1 MIRSLIALLALAWA
15 TATLADEP
23 FVVPEGYTLQILEP
37 TGGKIARPN
46 GWFYDERNM
55 PTGWLWTISRE
66 DPAKG
71 QYLVGEHIQVLAK
84 MEELAN
90 MTAEA
95 FITNFAAQ
103 AKAAAAKVVSE
114 CAPEKQGMF
123 VRRCLETEEVLP
135 FQGGSKRFHIRYS
148 LFWMKDLAIVTTFG
162 APVEEWAGVQQIA
175 EVMAKFEL
183 IDMSRFV
190 KQP

>member
-1 MIRSLIALLALAWA
+1 MIRPLIALLALAWA
-15 TATLADEP
+15 TAALADEP

-37 TGGKIARPN
+37 TGGKIAKPN
-46 GWFYDERNM
+46 GWFYAERNM
-55 PTGWLWTISRE
+55 PTGYLWTISRE

-95 FITNFAAQ
+95 FIEGFAGQ

-114 CAPEKQGMF
+114 CAPAQQGMF
-123 VRRCLETEEVLP
+123 MRRCLETEEVLP
-135 FQGGSKRFHIRYS
+135 FESGTKRFHIQYS
-148 LFWMKDLAIVTTFG
+148 LFWMKDLAVVTTFG
-162 APVEEWAGVQQIA
+162 APVEEWAEVEGVA
-175 EVMAKFEL
+175 KVMAKFEL